1 MVFLV
6 EEDAVEGSRVRPLRR
21 PSPAQPAQGTSTRHE
36 HADLIRF
43 PSRPT
48 LYERL
53 MRILRMS

>member
-1 MVFLV
+1 MVFLE

-21 PSPAQPAQGTSTRHE
+21 TSPAQPAQGTSPRHE
-36 HADLIRF
+36 HALPIRF

-53 MRILRMS
+53 MRIF